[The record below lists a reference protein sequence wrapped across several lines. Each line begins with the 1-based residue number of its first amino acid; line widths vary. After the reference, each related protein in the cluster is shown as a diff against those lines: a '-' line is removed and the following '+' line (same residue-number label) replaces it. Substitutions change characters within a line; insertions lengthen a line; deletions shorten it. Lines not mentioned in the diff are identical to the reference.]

1 MLEVGA
7 LLGFLTDHRSA
18 AGSIGI
24 GIKLYQHTVS
34 FNLNLIAKRVF
45 FCAFPGRGTSE
56 QIPIRRY
63 EIMIGLR

>member
-1 MLEVGA
+1 MLDVGA

-34 FNLNLIAKRVF
+34 FNLNLIAKRVLL
-45 FCAFPGRGTSE
+45 
-56 QIPIRRY
+56 
-63 EIMIGLR
+63 LRISRQGDV